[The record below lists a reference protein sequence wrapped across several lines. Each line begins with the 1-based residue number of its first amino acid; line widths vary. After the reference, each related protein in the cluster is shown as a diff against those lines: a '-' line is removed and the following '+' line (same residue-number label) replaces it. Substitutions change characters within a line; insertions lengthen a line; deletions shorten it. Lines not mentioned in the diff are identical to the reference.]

1 MRTRVVRGRPLYSCV
16 LRGVLALLAA
26 SPVCGATAA
35 ELSSLEQLGKA
46 LFFDTSLSDPP
57 GQSCASCH
65 APQAGWSGP
74 DSKVNATL
82 AVYEGAVHGRFGNRK
97 PPSAAYATPAPPL
110 QFDEEERIFTGG
122 LFWDGRATGWLL
134 GSPAADQAQ
143 APFVDPL
150 EQNNRRSSNVVR
162 KVCSGA
168 YAKLFRETFD
178 TGICDKPVAAFNAI
192 ARAIAAFE
200 ASPELNA
207 FTSRYDYYLRDPDR
221 YPLSEQERLG
231 LKLFEDADKGNCA
244 ACHPSQPG
252 PDGEPP
258 LFTDFT
264 FDNLGVPRNPQ
275 NPWYAMNKAYNP
287 AGISWVDEGLGG
299 FLRSVPRYAAHAR
312 NKLGKQRVPTLRNV
326 DKRPDPAFVKAY
338 GHNGYFKSLKAIT
351 HFYNTRDVLPACE
364 KLADA
369 RPDDNCWPAPEVAAN
384 VNEDELGD
392 LGLTEAEEDAIVAFM
407 KTLSDGWQPP
417 SP

>member
-1 MRTRVVRGRPLYSCV
+1 MLWSLVFV
-16 LRGVLALLAA
+16 L
-26 SPVCGATAA
+26 TAA
-35 ELSSLEQLGKA
+35 AAFNAPAAEISMLEQLGKA
-46 LFFDTSLSDPP
+46 LFFDTGLSDPP

-82 AVYEGAVHGRFGNRK
+82 AVYAGVVHGRFGNRK
-97 PPSAAYATPAPPL
+97 PPSAAYATPGPVL

-134 GSPAADQAQ
+134 GLPAADQAQ
-143 APFVDPL
+143 DPFVNPL
-150 EQNNRRSSNVVR
+150 EQNNKRASNVVR
-162 KVCSGA
+162 KVCAGA
-168 YAKLFRETFD
+168 YAELFRGVF
-178 TGICDKPVAAFNAI
+178 GSAICNKPIAAYNAI
-192 ARAIAAFE
+192 AQAIAAFE
-200 ASPELNA
+200 ASPEVNA
-207 FTSRYDYYLRDPDR
+207 FSSRYDYYLREPDK
-221 YPLSEQERLG
+221 YPLSDQERLG

-244 ACHPSQPG
+244 ACHPSQVG
-252 PDGEPP
+252 PNGEPP

-275 NPWYAMNKAYNP
+275 NPWYAMGKAFNP
-287 AGISWVDEGLGG
+287 AGVAWVDEGLGG
-299 FLRSVPRYAAHAR
+299 FLRTVPRYAEHTR
-312 NKLGKQRVPTLRNV
+312 NTLGKQRVPTLRNV
-326 DKRPDPAFVKAY
+326 DKRPDPTFVKAY

-364 KLADA
+364 GLADA
-369 RPDDNCWPAPEVAAN
+369 RPNENCWPAAEVAAN

-392 LGLTEAEEDAIVAFM
+392 LGLTDAEEDAIVAFM

-417 SP
+417 RPLSSAP